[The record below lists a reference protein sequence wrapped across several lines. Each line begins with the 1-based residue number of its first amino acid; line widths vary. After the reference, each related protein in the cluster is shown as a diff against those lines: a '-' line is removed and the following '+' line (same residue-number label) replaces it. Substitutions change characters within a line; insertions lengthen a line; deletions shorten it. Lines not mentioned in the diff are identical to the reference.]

1 MELADLRD
9 RFPAL
14 DGLLV
19 QTSGLLTRRR
29 VVLAASDRVLSLAW
43 WEQGEQRIITTD
55 LPPDLCQGGVPLQR
69 EVLAEMVADLL
80 IEQGIA
86 SVSVELELLLPL
98 PSCHWRLLEGAAGLG
113 DATSLRVLAPEMN
126 WPLQWQESYVAL
138 TSLQDR
144 EMAMVVGADR
154 LILQA
159 WIDMVAS
166 ADLNLCQAEW
176 ILVAAWRALQA
187 LNGALDGEWAWL
199 IESEGIWRLVLLCEG
214 RPELDVV
221 LQATQIPSLRDE
233 VLFLLDAWDQKQR
246 QIGGRRSWWITAG
259 PSWKGRWK
267 DGHGAG
273 LHGPL
278 VSDGE
283 MSLLQLALKAP
294 PAESK
299 P

>member
-19 QTSGLLTRRR
+19 QITGLLTRRR

-43 WEQGEQRIITTD
+43 WEQGEQRIINTD

-69 EVLAEMVADLL
+69 EVLAELVADLL
-80 IEQGIA
+80 IEQGIS

-98 PSCHWRLLEGAAGLG
+98 SICDWRLLEGAAGLG
-113 DATSLRVLAPEMN
+113 DATSLRALAPEMT

-138 TSLQDR
+138 TALNDR
-144 EMAMVVGADR
+144 DMAIVVGADR

-159 WIDMVAS
+159 WIDTVAS

-176 ILVAAWRALQA
+176 LLVAAWRALQA
-187 LNGALDGEWAWL
+187 LNASLAGEWVWL
-199 IESEGIWRLVLLCEG
+199 IESEGIWRLVLLREG
-214 RPELDVV
+214 LPELDVA
-221 LQATQIPSLRDE
+221 LKATQLPSVRDE
-233 VLFLLDAWDQKQR
+233 VLFLLEAWEQKQR
-246 QIGGRRSWWITAG
+246 QAGARRSWWITAG
-259 PSWKGRWK
+259 PSWKGRWQE
-267 DGHGAG
+267 GHGAG

>member
-9 RFPAL
+9 RFPAF

-19 QTSGLLTRRR
+19 QITGLLTRRR

-80 IEQGIA
+80 IEQDI
-86 SVSVELELLLPL
+86 SSSSVELDLLLPL
-98 PSCHWRLLEGAAGLG
+98 PCCDWRLLEGAAGLG
-113 DATSLRVLAPEMN
+113 DATSLRALAPEMT

-138 TSLQDR
+138 TALNGRD
-144 EMAMVVGADR
+144 MAIVVGTDR

-159 WIDMVAS
+159 WIDTVAS

-176 ILVAAWRALQA
+176 LLVAAWRALHA
-187 LNGALDGEWAWL
+187 LNAPLEGEWVWL

-233 VLFLLDAWDQKQR
+233 VLFLLDAWDQKQG
-246 QIGGRRSWWITAG
+246 QVGGRRSWWITAG

-267 DGHGAG
+267 EGHGAG
-273 LHGPL
+273 FHGSL

-294 PAESK
+294 PMESK

>member
-19 QTSGLLTRRR
+19 QITGLLTRRR

-43 WEQGEQRIITTD
+43 WEQGEQRIINTD

-69 EVLAEMVADLL
+69 EVLAELVADLL
-80 IEQGIA
+80 IEQGIP

-98 PSCHWRLLEGAAGLG
+98 SICDWRLLEGAAGLG
-113 DATSLRVLAPEMN
+113 DATSLRALAPEMT

-138 TSLQDR
+138 TALNDR
-144 EMAMVVGADR
+144 DMAIVVGADR

-159 WIDMVAS
+159 WIDTVAS

-176 ILVAAWRALQA
+176 LLVAAWRALQA
-187 LNGALDGEWAWL
+187 LNASLEGEWVWL
-199 IESEGIWRLVLLCEG
+199 IESEGIWRLVLLREG
-214 RPELDVV
+214 LPELDVA
-221 LQATQIPSLRDE
+221 LKATQLPSVRDE
-233 VLFLLDAWDQKQR
+233 VLFLLEAWDQKQR
-246 QIGGRRSWWITAG
+246 QAGARRSWWITAG
-259 PSWKGRWK
+259 PSWKGRWQE
-267 DGHGAG
+267 GHGAG

-294 PAESK
+294 SAESK

>member
-1 MELADLRD
+1 LELADLRD

-19 QTSGLLTRRR
+19 QITGLLTRRR

-43 WEQGEQRIITTD
+43 WEQGEQRIINTD

-69 EVLAEMVADLL
+69 EVLAEIVADLL
-80 IEQGIA
+80 IEQGIS

-98 PSCHWRLLEGAAGLG
+98 PICDWRLLEGAAGLG
-113 DATSLRVLAPEMN
+113 DATSLRALAPEMT

-138 TSLQDR
+138 TVLKDR
-144 EMAMVVGADR
+144 DLAMVVGADR

-159 WIDMVAS
+159 WIDTVAS

-176 ILVAAWRALQA
+176 LLIAAWRALHA
-187 LNGALDGEWAWL
+187 LNASLEGEWAWL
-199 IESEGIWRLVLLCEG
+199 IESEGIWRLVLLLEG
-214 RPELDVV
+214 LPELDVV
-221 LQATQIPSLRDE
+221 LKATQLPSVRDE
-233 VLFLLDAWDQKQR
+233 ALFLLDAWDQKQR
-246 QIGGRRSWWITAG
+246 HAGARRSWWITAG
-259 PSWKGRWK
+259 PRWKGCWK
-267 DGHGAG
+267 EGHGAG

-299 P
+299 S

>member
-19 QTSGLLTRRR
+19 QITGLLTRRR

-43 WEQGEQRIITTD
+43 WEQGEQRIINTD

-69 EVLAEMVADLL
+69 EVLAELVADLL
-80 IEQGIA
+80 IEQGIS

-98 PSCHWRLLEGAAGLG
+98 PICDWRLLEGAAGLG
-113 DATSLRVLAPEMN
+113 DATSLRALAPEMT

-138 TSLQDR
+138 TALNDR
-144 EMAMVVGADR
+144 DMAIVVGADR

-159 WIDMVAS
+159 WIDTVAS

-176 ILVAAWRALQA
+176 LLVAAWRALHA
-187 LNGALDGEWAWL
+187 LNASLEGEWAWL
-199 IESEGIWRLVLLCEG
+199 IESEGIWRLVLLREG
-214 RPELDVV
+214 LPELDVA
-221 LQATQIPSLRDE
+221 LKATQLPSVRDE
-233 VLFLLDAWDQKQR
+233 ALFLLDAWDQKQR
-246 QIGGRRSWWITAG
+246 QIGVRRSWWITAG
-259 PSWKGRWK
+259 PSWKGRWQE
-267 DGHGAG
+267 GHGAG

>member
-19 QTSGLLTRRR
+19 QITGLLTRQR

-43 WEQGEQRIITTD
+43 WERGEQRIINTD

-86 SVSVELELLLPL
+86 SVSVELELLMPL
-98 PSCHWRLLEGAAGLG
+98 PSCEWRLLEGAAGLG
-113 DATSLRVLAPEMN
+113 DATSLRVLAPEIP
-126 WPLQWQESYVAL
+126 WPLKWQESYVAL
-138 TSLQDR
+138 TALDDR
-144 EMAMVVGADR
+144 DTAMVVGADR
-154 LILQA
+154 LVLQA
-159 WIDMVAS
+159 WIDTVAS

-176 ILVAAWRALQA
+176 LLVAAWRALQA
-187 LNGALDGEWAWL
+187 LNAPLEGEWAWL
-199 IESEGIWRLVLLCEG
+199 IESEGVWRLVLLREG
-214 RPELDVV
+214 WPELDVA
-221 LQATQIPSLRDE
+221 LQATQLSSVREE
-233 VLFLLDAWDQKQR
+233 VLLFLDAWDQKR
-246 QIGGRRSWWITAG
+246 GQIGGMRSWWMTAG
-259 PSWKGRWK
+259 PNWKGRWQE
-267 DGHGAG
+267 GHAAG

-299 P
+299 L

>member
-19 QTSGLLTRRR
+19 QITGLLTRRR

-43 WEQGEQRIITTD
+43 WEQGEQRIINTD

-69 EVLAEMVADLL
+69 EVLAELVADLL
-80 IEQGIA
+80 IEQGIS

-98 PSCHWRLLEGAAGLG
+98 SICDWRLLEGAAGLG
-113 DATSLRVLAPEMN
+113 DATSLRALAPEMT

-138 TSLQDR
+138 TALNDR
-144 EMAMVVGADR
+144 DMAIVVGADR

-159 WIDMVAS
+159 WIDTVAS

-176 ILVAAWRALQA
+176 LLVAAWRALQA
-187 LNGALDGEWAWL
+187 LNASLAGEWVWL
-199 IESEGIWRLVLLCEG
+199 IESEGIWRLVLLREG
-214 RPELDVV
+214 LPELDVA
-221 LQATQIPSLRDE
+221 LKATQLPSVRDE
-233 VLFLLDAWDQKQR
+233 VLFLLEAWDQKQR
-246 QIGGRRSWWITAG
+246 QAGARRSWWITAG
-259 PSWKGRWK
+259 PSWKGRWAE
-267 DGHGAG
+267 GHGAG

>member
-43 WEQGEQRIITTD
+43 WEQGEQRIINTD

-113 DATSLRVLAPEMN
+113 DATSLRVLAPEMT

-187 LNGALDGEWAWL
+187 LNGPLEGEWVWL
-199 IESEGIWRLVLLCEG
+199 IESEGNWRLVLLCEG

-221 LQATQIPSLRDE
+221 LQSTQIPSLRDE

>member
-1 MELADLRD
+1 LELADLRD

-19 QTSGLLTRRR
+19 QITGLLTRRR

-43 WEQGEQRIITTD
+43 WERGEQRIITTD

-69 EVLAEMVADLL
+69 EVLAELVADLL
-80 IEQGIA
+80 IEQGIS

-98 PSCHWRLLEGAAGLG
+98 PICDWRLLEGAAGLG
-113 DATSLRVLAPEMN
+113 DATSLRALAPEMT

-138 TSLQDR
+138 TALNDR
-144 EMAMVVGADR
+144 DMAIVVGADR

-159 WIDMVAS
+159 WIDTVAS

-176 ILVAAWRALQA
+176 LLVAAWRALQA
-187 LNGALDGEWAWL
+187 LNASLEGEWVWL
-199 IESEGIWRLVLLCEG
+199 IESEGIWRLVLLREG
-214 RPELDVV
+214 LPELDVA
-221 LQATQIPSLRDE
+221 LKATQLPSLRDE

-246 QIGGRRSWWITAG
+246 QIGVRRSWWITAG
-259 PSWKGRWK
+259 PSWKGRWQE
-267 DGHGAG
+267 GHGAG

-294 PAESK
+294 PAENKS
-299 P
+299 

>member
-19 QTSGLLTRRR
+19 QITGLLTRRR

-43 WEQGEQRIITTD
+43 WEQGEQRIINTD

-69 EVLAEMVADLL
+69 EVLAELVADLL
-80 IEQGIA
+80 IEQGIS

-98 PSCHWRLLEGAAGLG
+98 SICDWRLLEGAAGLG
-113 DATSLRVLAPEMN
+113 DATSLRALAPEMT

-138 TSLQDR
+138 TALNDR
-144 EMAMVVGADR
+144 DMAIVVGADR

-159 WIDMVAS
+159 WIDTVAS

-176 ILVAAWRALQA
+176 LLVAAWRALQA
-187 LNGALDGEWAWL
+187 LNASLEGEWVWL
-199 IESEGIWRLVLLCEG
+199 IESEGIWRLVLLREG
-214 RPELDVV
+214 LPELDVA
-221 LQATQIPSLRDE
+221 LKATQLPSVRDE
-233 VLFLLDAWDQKQR
+233 VLFLLEAWDQKQR
-246 QIGGRRSWWITAG
+246 QAGARRSWWITAG
-259 PSWKGRWK
+259 PSWKGRWQE
-267 DGHGAG
+267 GHGAG

-294 PAESK
+294 SAESK

>member
-19 QTSGLLTRRR
+19 QITGLLTRRR

-43 WEQGEQRIITTD
+43 WEQGEQRIINTD
-55 LPPDLCQGGVPLQR
+55 LPPDLCQAGVPLQR

-80 IEQGIA
+80 IEQGIP

-98 PSCHWRLLEGAAGLG
+98 PICDWRLLEGAAGLG
-113 DATSLRVLAPEMN
+113 DATSLRALAPEMT

-138 TSLQDR
+138 TALKERDL
-144 EMAMVVGADR
+144 AMVVGADR

-159 WIDMVAS
+159 WIDTVAS

-176 ILVAAWRALQA
+176 LLVAAWRALQA
-187 LNGALDGEWAWL
+187 LNEPMEGEWVWL
-199 IESEGIWRLVLLCEG
+199 IESEGIWRLVLLREG
-214 RPELDVV
+214 LPELDVA
-221 LQATQIPSLRDE
+221 LKATELPSVRDE
-233 VLFLLDAWDQKQR
+233 VLFLLAAWDQKQR
-246 QIGGRRSWWITAG
+246 HAGARRSWWITAG
-259 PSWKGRWK
+259 PSWKGRWQE
-267 DGHGAG
+267 GHGAD

>member
-9 RFPAL
+9 RFPAF

-19 QTSGLLTRRR
+19 QITGLLTRRR

-80 IEQGIA
+80 IEQDISSA
-86 SVSVELELLLPL
+86 SVELDLLLPL
-98 PSCHWRLLEGAAGLG
+98 PSCDWRLLEGAAGLG
-113 DATSLRVLAPEMN
+113 DATSLRALAPEMS

-138 TSLQDR
+138 TALNDR
-144 EMAMVVGADR
+144 DMAIVVGADR

-159 WIDMVAS
+159 WIDTVAS
-166 ADLNLCQAEW
+166 ADLNLCRAEW
-176 ILVAAWRALQA
+176 LLVAAWRALQS
-187 LNGALDGEWAWL
+187 LNEPLEGEWAWL
-199 IESEGIWRLVLLCEG
+199 IESEGIWRLVLLCDG
-214 RPELDVV
+214 LPELDVV
-221 LQATQIPSLRDE
+221 LQAKQLPSVRDE

-246 QIGGRRSWWITAG
+246 QVGVRRSWWMTAG

-267 DGHGAG
+267 EGHGAG

-294 PAESK
+294 PAERR

>member
-19 QTSGLLTRRR
+19 QITGLVTRRR

-43 WEQGEQRIITTD
+43 LDQGEQHIIETE

-80 IEQGIA
+80 LEQGIA
-86 SVSVELELLLPL
+86 SVSVEVELLLPL
-98 PSCHWRLLEGAAGLG
+98 PSCEWRLLEGATGLA
-113 DATSLRVLAPEMN
+113 DASSLRTLAPELT
-126 WPLQWQESYVAL
+126 WPLQWQESYVAW
-138 TSLQDR
+138 TSLAEMD
-144 EMAMVVGADR
+144 MAMVVGADR
-154 LILQA
+154 LIVQA

-176 ILVAAWRALQA
+176 LLVAAWRALQA
-187 LNGALDGEWAWL
+187 LNEPLEGEWAWL
-199 IESEGIWRLVLLCEG
+199 IESEGGWRLVLLREG
-214 RPELDVV
+214 LPELDVV
-221 LQATQIPSLRDE
+221 LQATQLSSVRDE
-233 VLFLLDAWDQKQR
+233 VLFFLDAWDQKQR
-246 QIGGRRSWWITAG
+246 QVGVRRSWWITAG
-259 PSWKGRWK
+259 PNWKGRWK
-267 DGHGAG
+267 EGHRAG

-278 VSDGE
+278 VSDAE

-294 PAESK
+294 PAERR

>member
-69 EVLAEMVADLL
+69 EVLAETVADLL

-187 LNGALDGEWAWL
+187 LNGPLEGEWVWL

-221 LQATQIPSLRDE
+221 LQSTQIPSLRDE

>member
-19 QTSGLLTRRR
+19 QITGLITRRR

-86 SVSVELELLLPL
+86 SVSVELDLLLPL
-98 PSCHWRLLEGAAGLG
+98 PSCEWRLLEGAAGLG
-113 DATSLRVLAPEMN
+113 DATSLRVLAPEIP
-126 WPLQWQESYVAL
+126 WPLKWQESYVAL
-138 TSLQDR
+138 TALDDR
-144 EMAMVVGADR
+144 DTAMVVGADR
-154 LILQA
+154 LVLQA
-159 WIDMVAS
+159 WIDTVAS

-176 ILVAAWRALQA
+176 LLVAAWRALQA
-187 LNGALDGEWAWL
+187 LNASLEGEWAWL
-199 IESEGIWRLVLLCEG
+199 IESEGVWRLVLLREG
-214 RPELDVV
+214 WPELDVA
-221 LQATQIPSLRDE
+221 LQATQLSSVREE
-233 VLFLLDAWDQKQR
+233 VLLFLDAWDQKR
-246 QIGGRRSWWITAG
+246 GQIGGMRSWWMTAG
-259 PSWKGRWK
+259 PNWKGRWQE
-267 DGHGAG
+267 GHAAG

-299 P
+299 L

>member
-43 WEQGEQRIITTD
+43 WEQGEQRIINTD

-98 PSCHWRLLEGAAGLG
+98 PSCDWRLLEGAAGLS

-187 LNGALDGEWAWL
+187 LNGPLEGEWVWL

>member
-19 QTSGLLTRRR
+19 QITGLLTRRR
-29 VVLAASDRVLSLAW
+29 VFLAASDRVLSLAW
-43 WEQGEQRIITTD
+43 WEQGEQRIINAD

-98 PSCHWRLLEGAAGLG
+98 PTCHWRLLEGAAGLG
-113 DATSLRVLAPEMN
+113 DATSLRALAPEMT
-126 WPLQWQESYVAL
+126 WPLQWQESYVAW

-144 EMAMVVGADR
+144 DMAMVVGADR

-159 WIDMVAS
+159 WIDTVAS

-176 ILVAAWRALQA
+176 LLVAAWRALQA
-187 LNGALDGEWAWL
+187 LNASLDGEWVWL
-199 IESEGIWRLVLLCEG
+199 IESEGIWRLVLLREG
-214 RPELDVV
+214 LPELDVA
-221 LQATQIPSLRDE
+221 LKATQLPSVRDE
-233 VLFLLDAWDQKQR
+233 VLFFLDAWDQKQR
-246 QIGGRRSWWITAG
+246 QIGVRRSWWITAG
-259 PSWKGRWK
+259 PSCKGRWQE
-267 DGHGAG
+267 GHGAS

-278 VSDGE
+278 VSDSE

-294 PAESK
+294 PAENK

>member
-19 QTSGLLTRRR
+19 QITGLLTRRR

-43 WEQGEQRIITTD
+43 WEQGEQRIINTD

-80 IEQGIA
+80 IEQGIS
-86 SVSVELELLLPL
+86 SVSVDLELLLPL
-98 PSCHWRLLEGAAGLG
+98 PSCDWRLLEGAAGLV
-113 DATSLRVLAPEMN
+113 DATSLRALAPEMT
-126 WPLQWQESYVAL
+126 WPLQWQEAYVAL
-138 TSLQDR
+138 TALNDSA
-144 EMAMVVGADR
+144 MARVVGADR

-159 WIDMVAS
+159 WIDTVAS

-176 ILVAAWRALQA
+176 LLVAAWRALHA
-187 LNGALDGEWAWL
+187 LNAPLEGEWVWL

-214 RPELDVV
+214 LPELDVA
-221 LQATQIPSLRDE
+221 LKATQLPSVRDE
-233 VLFLLDAWDQKQR
+233 VLFFLDAWDQKQ
-246 QIGGRRSWWITAG
+246 QQVGVRRSWWITAG
-259 PSWKGRWK
+259 PSWRGRWQE
-267 DGHGAG
+267 GHGAG
-273 LHGPL
+273 FHGSL
-278 VSDGE
+278 VSDAE

-294 PAESK
+294 PTESK
-299 P
+299 L

>member
-19 QTSGLLTRRR
+19 QITGLLTRRR

-43 WEQGEQRIITTD
+43 WEQGEQRIINTD

-69 EVLAEMVADLL
+69 EVLAELVADLL
-80 IEQGIA
+80 IEQGIS

-98 PSCHWRLLEGAAGLG
+98 SICDWRLLEGAAGLG
-113 DATSLRVLAPEMN
+113 DATSLRALAPEMT

-138 TSLQDR
+138 TALNDR
-144 EMAMVVGADR
+144 DMAIFVGVDR

-159 WIDMVAS
+159 WIDTVAS

-176 ILVAAWRALQA
+176 LLVAAWRALQA
-187 LNGALDGEWAWL
+187 LNASLEGEWVWL
-199 IESEGIWRLVLLCEG
+199 IESEGIWRLVLLREG
-214 RPELDVV
+214 LPELDVA
-221 LQATQIPSLRDE
+221 LKATQLPSVRDE

-246 QIGGRRSWWITAG
+246 QIGVRRSWWITAG
-259 PSWKGRWK
+259 PSWKGRWQE
-267 DGHGAG
+267 GHGAG

-294 PAESK
+294 SAENKS
-299 P
+299 

>member
-43 WEQGEQRIITTD
+43 WEQGEQRIINTD
-55 LPPDLCQGGVPLQR
+55 LPPDLCHGGVPLQR

-113 DATSLRVLAPEMN
+113 DATSLRVLAPEMT

-187 LNGALDGEWAWL
+187 LNGPLEGEWVWL
-199 IESEGIWRLVLLCEG
+199 IESEGIWRLVMLCEG

-221 LQATQIPSLRDE
+221 LQATQISSLRDE

>member
-19 QTSGLLTRRR
+19 QITGLLTRRR

-43 WEQGEQRIITTD
+43 WEQGEQRIINTD

-69 EVLAEMVADLL
+69 EVLAELVADLL
-80 IEQGIA
+80 IEQGIS

-98 PSCHWRLLEGAAGLG
+98 SICDWRLLEGAAGLG
-113 DATSLRVLAPEMN
+113 DATSLRALAPEMT

-138 TSLQDR
+138 TALNDR
-144 EMAMVVGADR
+144 DMAIVVGADR

-159 WIDMVAS
+159 WIDTVAS

-176 ILVAAWRALQA
+176 LLVAAWRALQA
-187 LNGALDGEWAWL
+187 LNASLAGEWVWL
-199 IESEGIWRLVLLCEG
+199 IESEGIWRLVLLREG
-214 RPELDVV
+214 LPELDVA
-221 LQATQIPSLRDE
+221 LKATQLPSVRDE
-233 VLFLLDAWDQKQR
+233 VLFLLEAWDQKQR
-246 QIGGRRSWWITAG
+246 QAGARRSWWITAG
-259 PSWKGRWK
+259 PSWKGRWQE
-267 DGHGAG
+267 GHGAG

>member
-43 WEQGEQRIITTD
+43 WEQGEQRSINTD

-187 LNGALDGEWAWL
+187 LNGPLEGEWVWL
-199 IESEGIWRLVLLCEG
+199 IESEGNWRLVLLCEG

-221 LQATQIPSLRDE
+221 LQSTQIPSLRDE

>member
-126 WPLQWQESYVAL
+126 WPLQWQASYVAL

-187 LNGALDGEWAWL
+187 LNGPLEGEWAWL
-199 IESEGIWRLVLLCEG
+199 IESEGIWRVVLLCEG
-214 RPELDVV
+214 RPELDVG

>member
-19 QTSGLLTRRR
+19 QITGLVTRRR

-43 WEQGEQRIITTD
+43 LDQGEQHIIETE

-80 IEQGIA
+80 LEQGIA
-86 SVSVELELLLPL
+86 SVSVEVELLLPL
-98 PSCHWRLLEGAAGLG
+98 PSCEWRLLEGAAGLA
-113 DATSLRVLAPEMN
+113 DASSLRTLAPELT
-126 WPLQWQESYVAL
+126 WPLQWQESYVAW
-138 TSLQDR
+138 TSLAEMD
-144 EMAMVVGADR
+144 MAMVVGADR
-154 LILQA
+154 LIVQA

-176 ILVAAWRALQA
+176 LLVAAWRALQA
-187 LNGALDGEWAWL
+187 LNEPMKGEWAWL
-199 IESEGIWRLVLLCEG
+199 IESEGGWRLVLLCEG
-214 RPELDVV
+214 LPELDVV
-221 LQATQIPSLRDE
+221 LQATQLSSVRDE
-233 VLFLLDAWDQKQR
+233 VLFFLDAWDQKQR
-246 QIGGRRSWWITAG
+246 QVGVRRSWWITAG

-267 DGHGAG
+267 EGHRAG

-278 VSDGE
+278 VSDAE

-294 PAESK
+294 PAERR

>member
-19 QTSGLLTRRR
+19 QITGLLTRRR

-69 EVLAEMVADLL
+69 EELAELVAELL
-80 IEQGIA
+80 IEQGIS

-98 PSCHWRLLEGAAGLG
+98 PICDWRLLEGAAGLG
-113 DATSLRVLAPEMN
+113 DATSLRTLAPEMT

-138 TSLQDR
+138 TALNDR
-144 EMAMVVGADR
+144 DMALVVGADR

-159 WIDMVAS
+159 WIDTVAS

-176 ILVAAWRALQA
+176 LLVAAWRALHA
-187 LNGALDGEWAWL
+187 LNAPLEGECVWL

-214 RPELDVV
+214 LPELDVG
-221 LQATQIPSLRDE
+221 LKATQLPSLRNE
-233 VLFLLDAWDQKQR
+233 VRFLLDAWDQKQR
-246 QIGGRRSWWITAG
+246 QVGVMRSWWITAG
-259 PSWKGRWK
+259 PSWKGRWQE
-267 DGHGAG
+267 GHSAG